1 MEIQHPYDCIFF
13 PGPRG
18 SIGRGAVW
26 CDDKSKCAVCGWN
39 PRVSEKRMEKNTRRK
54 ITLITVDKAKGALS
68 CEESV
73 PGGEDSNSAE

>member
-13 PGPRG
+13 PGPCG

-39 PRVSEKRMEKNTRRK
+39 PRVSEKRMEKYKEVHNSVSGYDLLQDVAN
-54 ITLITVDKAKGALS
+54 IAKGFL
-68 CEESV
+68 
-73 PGGEDSNSAE
+73 

>member
-26 CDDKSKCAVCGWN
+26 CDDKSQCAVCGWN
-39 PRVSEKRMEKNTRRK
+39 PRVSEKRMEKYKEENT
-54 ITLITVDKAKGALS
+54 
-68 CEESV
+68 
-73 PGGEDSNSAE
+73 

>member
-39 PRVSEKRMEKNTRRK
+39 PRVSEKRMEKYKEVHNSVSGYDLLQDVAN
-54 ITLITVDKAKGALS
+54 IAKGFL
-68 CEESV
+68 
-73 PGGEDSNSAE
+73 

>member
-18 SIGRGAVW
+18 SVGRGAVW

-39 PRVSEKRMEKNTRRK
+39 PRVSEKRMEKYK
-54 ITLITVDKAKGALS
+54 
-68 CEESV
+68 EENNIDN
-73 PGGEDSNSAE
+73 G